1 MAPTANPF
9 TAAASALGYAY
20 QFRRSLF
27 RAWTELG
34 TSVDWQIAVEAGDD
48 VEFRG
53 KTGTTYEQLKH
64 RAPGAL
70 LRNSDDDLWKSLRV
84 WLEIF
89 AQGQLEP
96 GRSRLSLITTATA
109 GTNNIA
115 EWLGD
120 TAARDPA
127 RALDKLDNVATT
139 SKSKSKARLKAHKL
153 WMGLTKGQKTD
164 FLRAVTIY
172 TAEPD
177 IHDIGEGL
185 RTLANYA
192 ARREQADAFLEMLEG
207 WWFQRCLTLMAAPGT
222 FILGE
227 EIDNYI
233 SKLRER
239 FANPEDLPVD
249 IQIELAPAA
258 DRDLYANEIY
268 VHQLKLANVGPS
280 RVQSAVNDYLRAFA
294 QRSQW
299 LRQGLLFPEELNL
312 YEHRLEEEWR
322 LVFDRT
328 TDELE
333 PDDTEAERI
342 RAAKEVYRWAE
353 EALAPSIR
361 TSCTEAFI
369 VRGSLHMLSDER
381 RVGWHPDFMMRLVGL
396 LEPAEAK

>member
-1 MAPTANPF
+1 VVPTSNLF

-48 VEFRG
+48 IEFRDT
-53 KTGTTYEQLKH
+53 TGTAYEQLKH
-64 RAPGAL
+64 RAPGST

-84 WLEIF
+84 WLDLY
-89 AQGQLEP
+89 ARGQIEP
-96 GRSRLSLITTATA
+96 GRTRFSLITTATA
-109 GTNNIA
+109 GTNSVA
-115 EWLGD
+115 DWLSD
-120 TAARDPA
+120 TDARDPGK
-127 RALDKLDNVATT
+127 ALDELDRVATT
-139 SKSKSKARLKAHKL
+139 SQSKSKPRIEAYRL
-153 WMGLTKGQKTD
+153 WTGLTPGEKTNL
-164 FLRAVTIY
+164 LRAVTIY
-172 TAEPD
+172 AAEPD
-177 IHDIGEGL
+177 IQKVREDL
-185 RTLANYA
+185 RRLATYA

-227 EIDNYI
+227 EIDSYV

-249 IQIELAPAA
+249 VQIELTPSVDKELFA
-258 DRDLYANEIY
+258 DSTY
-268 VHQLKLANVGPS
+268 VHQLQLANVGPS

-312 YEHRLEEEWR
+312 YEHRLQEEWR

-328 TDELE
+328 TEELE
-333 PDDTEAERI
+333 PNDTEAARI
-342 RAAKEVYRWAE
+342 SAAKQVYRWAE
-353 EALAPSIR
+353 EALAPPIR

-369 VRGSLHMLSDER
+369 VRGSLHILSDQR

-396 LEPAEAK
+396 LEPVEAQ